1 MLTKG
6 DEYRR
11 GWPVL
16 LASAVGSGVG
26 LAPIGAY
33 SLGALIAPLVAAF
46 GWSRKDIGAAALF
59 QSFGMLIAGAI
70 VGGLADRYGARSV
83 ALISQVLLT
92 VALAA
97 LTLMTPHVW
106 SLHLG
111 YFILAILGA
120 GTLPMIWGRAIVGWF
135 IQNRGFALGLSLFGT
150 GIVGAVMPSYVNG
163 LASAFGW
170 RGAYLGMAA
179 LPLVIGLPI
188 CFLAFREPP
197 KTQAAATSIAA
208 PPDAASQ
215 GHTFAEAV
223 RTLCFWQMS
232 VALIIVAIAVS
243 GILVHSLPLLTDR
256 GISRGTAAAIA
267 GLFGIAVIFGRLV
280 SGYFLVGAVMFAA
293 PAAACAVLMVSGA
306 NLPLSAGA
314 ILCCGLS
321 AGAESDVA
329 AYLVAKY
336 FGRRNYGAVYG
347 LVYTL
352 FGIGGGLGPV
362 MVGAVYDK
370 TGSYNL
376 ALAADAAAF
385 LLAAIL
391 IATVRS
397 PRASS
402 SSPLAILETV
412 PVQEVAR

>member
-11 GWPVL
+11 GWSVL
-16 LASAVGSGVG
+16 LACAVGSGVG

-33 SLGALIAPLVAAF
+33 SLGALIAPLSAAF

-59 QSFGMLIAGAI
+59 QSFGMLIAGAV
-70 VGGLADRYGARSV
+70 VGGLADRFGARPV
-83 ALISQVLLT
+83 ALISQILLA
-92 VALAA
+92 VALAS
-97 LTLMTPHVW
+97 LSFMTPQVW

-111 YFILAILGA
+111 YFVLAILGA

-150 GIVGAVMPSYVNG
+150 GIVGALMPSYVNG
-163 LASAFGW
+163 LAGAWGW

-179 LPLVIGLPI
+179 LPLFIGLPI
-188 CFLAFREPP
+188 CLLAFREPA
-197 KTQAAATSIAA
+197 KIKAAATAT
-208 PPDAASQ
+208 PDAAAQ
-215 GHTFAEAV
+215 GHSFVEALG
-223 RTLCFWQMS
+223 TLCFWQMS
-232 VALIIVAIAVS
+232 AALVLVAMAVS

-256 GISRGTAAAIA
+256 GVSRSTAAAIA

-280 SGYFLVGAVMFAA
+280 SGYFLDLFKSPLVGAVMFAA
-293 PAAACAVLMVSGA
+293 PAAACGVLMVSGA

-347 LVYTL
+347 LIYTL

-370 TGSYNL
+370 TGAYNL

-385 LLAAIL
+385 LVAAVL
-391 IATVRS
+391 IALVRS
-397 PRASS
+397 PRASP
-402 SSPLAILETV
+402 SSPIAH
-412 PVQEVAR
+412 PRP